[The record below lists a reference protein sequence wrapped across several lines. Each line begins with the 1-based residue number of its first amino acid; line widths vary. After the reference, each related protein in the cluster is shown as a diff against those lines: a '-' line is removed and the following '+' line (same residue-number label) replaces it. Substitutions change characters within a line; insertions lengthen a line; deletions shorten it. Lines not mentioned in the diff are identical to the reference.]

1 MSPLRVGFAGTPAF
15 AARALEAI
23 ARAGYTIPLVL
34 SQPDRPKG
42 RGLAVEASPV
52 KALAGTLGVP
62 VLQPATLKTEADRA
76 PLLAVPL
83 DVLVVAAYGLILPPA
98 ILAWP
103 RHGCLN
109 IHASKLPRWRGAAP
123 IPRAIEAGDASTGVT
138 IMRMDEGL
146 DTGPMVDVVDVPI
159 RERETAG
166 TLHDRLAE
174 AGAAAILEA
183 LSRLAR
189 RGRRVDAA
197 ARRGR
202 ELRREDR
209 PARRG
214 DRLDASRRRDRP
226 PGARLRPGAR
236 RARELRRRGAQGL
249 ARAARRA
256 VGQRRARRGDR
267 ARGTGSSSPA
277 APTTAA
283 RCASS
288 RCSRP
293 AGAGWPRRPTRPR
306 AGSGRR
312 ALRRGRDGR
321 LTARWTPRSGRR
333 PTRSCA

>member
-189 RGRRVDAA
+189 DGGVASTPQPAGGASYAAKIGRRDAA
-197 ARRGR
+197 I
-202 ELRREDR
+202 DWTR
-209 PARRG
+209 PAVAIDRQVRAYDPVPGAHASYGGEALKVWRALPVERSGSAAPGEVIARGPDGLVVACGADDGGALRLVEVQPAGGRRMAAAAYAAG
-214 DRLDASRRRDRP
+214 RGIE
-226 PGARLRPGAR
+226 PGARFG
-236 RARELRRRGAQGL
+236 
-249 ARAARRA
+249 
-256 VGQRRARRGDR
+256 
-267 ARGTGSSSPA
+267 
-277 APTTAA
+277 
-283 RCASS
+283 
-288 RCSRP
+288 
-293 AGAGWPRRPTRPR
+293 AGATG
-306 AGSGRR
+306 A
-312 ALRRGRDGR
+312 
-321 LTARWTPRSGRR
+321 
-333 PTRSCA
+333 